1 MAEPSLKVVETESA
15 IEEVLDSLDAVL
27 AAMPDSF
34 LEARR
39 LITRDLGFDPSPEQ
53 LQTLLRMAL
62 DSPLSDEQ
70 QRLARTFVA
79 VRVLADRSM
88 RELFGRRRLRGGR
101 VLEIAERLPRLL
113 ERARECEDRL
123 RALLANDGGPT
134 AEARD
139 FLLQVGDAMTP
150 PREDLLTGLVLA
162 PRLATFSAATS
173 PDQLRRQV
181 PGLGEA
187 EAFMVVAGLSEAD
200 ATVGGPSRVGAD
212 ALALRTLLE
221 EELDRL
227 GEERDGTVGPE
238 PQCGRLRRLR
248 VACRVIVER
257 LRRQGAA
264 ALTAGLDETAEEL
277 RRIGRTLYAQQLRLS
292 PVLRFGA
299 EEVVDEAFAG
309 EQASR
314 AVDETA
320 FAAALVDLHRASRV
334 EPEDDAPPSAPPASR
349 RRQALTGV
357 ALALGVISLTVHASF
372 LLTDGGTSEA
382 ARLSEIG
389 RGLPVSAIYPAGSIL
404 VTEVAAWS
412 LLDET
417 ERLDRAVEI
426 GRRAADNG
434 FEAAVLVD
442 ERGVELARWSAG
454 NGPELVETPRRR

>member
-1 MAEPSLKVVETESA
+1 MAEPSLKPAEAEST
-15 IEEVLDSLDAVL
+15 IEGVLESLDAVL

-70 QRLARTFVA
+70 QQLASSFVA
-79 VRVLADRSM
+79 VRVLADRAM

-101 VLEIAERLPRLL
+101 VLEIAQRLPALL

-123 RALLANDGGPT
+123 RALLAHDGGPP
-134 AEARD
+134 AEARN

-162 PRLATFSAATS
+162 PRLATFSTATS

-181 PGLGEA
+181 PGLEES

-200 ATVGGPSRVGAD
+200 ATVGGPSRVAAD
-212 ALALRTLLE
+212 ALALRTLLQ
-221 EELDRL
+221 EELDRQE
-227 GEERDGTVGPE
+227 GEADGTAE
-238 PQCGRLRRLR
+238 PQHGRLRRLR

-257 LRRQGAA
+257 LGRQGAA
-264 ALTAGLDETAEEL
+264 AVTAGLDDTAEEL

-292 PVLRFGA
+292 PVLRDGA
-299 EEVVDEAFAG
+299 GDIVEEAFAD
-309 EQASR
+309 EQDGHA
-314 AVDETA
+314 ADETA
-320 FAAALVDLHRASRV
+320 FAAALADLHGPSCDER
-334 EPEDDAPPSAPPASR
+334 DDDGPPSPPPAGR
-349 RRQALTGV
+349 RRQVLIGA
-357 ALALGVISLTVHASF
+357 ALALAVISLTVHASF
-372 LLTDGGTSEA
+372 LLSNRGTGEA
-382 ARLSEIG
+382 TRLSEIG
-389 RGLPVSAIYPAGSIL
+389 RGLPVSAIEPAGSIL

-417 ERLDRAVEI
+417 ERLDRALEI
-426 GRRAADNG
+426 GRRAADHG

-442 ERGVELARWSAG
+442 DRGVELARWSAKD
-454 NGPELVETPRRR
+454 GPQLVEPSRRP